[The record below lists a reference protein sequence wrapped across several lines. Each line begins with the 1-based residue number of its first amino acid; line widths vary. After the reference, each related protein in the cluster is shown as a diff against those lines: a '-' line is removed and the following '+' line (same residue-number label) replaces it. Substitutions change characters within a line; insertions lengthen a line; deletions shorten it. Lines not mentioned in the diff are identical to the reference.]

1 MRYKDTIQLHGVLS
15 VTVFETKNGYK
26 EKLFR
31 HTKRNQVTDL
41 GREVVLSLLMQDPA
55 GDIYQANPEYN
66 QIWYLALGDG
76 TTPPDRTDTA
86 LGNQL
91 WIDPIARPAEYTL
104 TYNPLWE
111 IKIDK
116 ILPAGDLP
124 NNFVSEAALFTKG
137 DGIGGSSRMYA
148 RQTHAIVATTP
159 TMIIEYEWRLGV
171 TIQI

>member
-1 MRYKDTIQLHGVLS
+1 MQLHGVIS
-15 VTVFETKNGYK
+15 ATVFETKNGYK

-31 HTKRNQVTDL
+31 HTKRNQITDL

-55 GDIYQANPEYN
+55 GNPYQQNPDYN
-66 QIWYLALGDG
+66 QIWYFALGDG

-104 TYNPLWE
+104 TYSPLWE

-116 ILPAGDLP
+116 ILPAGVLFP
-124 NNFVSEAALFTKG
+124 NNISEAALFTKG
-137 DGIGGSSRMYA
+137 DGIGGFSRMYA
-148 RQTHAIVATTP
+148 RQTHAIVSLTP